1 MNFQRSVKSLLNRIR
16 KIKGME
22 SSNTL
27 LHLSVNDRDAT
38 SHRNIAN
45 TLADNVSN
53 NSPFSLRTDKFT
65 PVPNKAEKQN
75 LNFASENIES
85 IKQTFLCGRV
95 AGCSM

>member
-1 MNFQRSVKSLLNRIR
+1 MQFSEMNFQRSVKSLWNRIR

-27 LHLSVNDRDAT
+27 PHLSVNDRDVT

-53 NSPFSLRTDKFT
+53 NSPFSFSTDEFT

-75 LNFASENIES
+75 LNVSSENVE
-85 IKQTFLCGRV
+85 V
-95 AGCSM
+95 